1 MSTFLKLAFTALVLN
16 GCFQAGR
23 SAWTFYQFEDSVQQA
38 VLFSQN
44 QTAPQVRARI
54 LSIADQYQVPLD
66 PESVGVTYQGTQA
79 RVTGAYTDKVKLVPG
94 VYVYDWTHALDLD
107 IRRTPY

>member
-16 GCFQAGR
+16 ACVQFGR

-38 VLFSQN
+38 ALFSASQSPT
-44 QTAPQVRARI
+44 QLKGRI
-54 LSIADQYQVPLD
+54 SQLIGQHQVPMD
-66 PESVGVTYQGTQA
+66 PETVEVSYASTQA
-79 RVTGAYTDKVKLVPG
+79 RITGAYTDKVSVVPG

-107 IRRTPY
+107 VRRTPY